1 MHQGMQAAY
10 PRAGP
15 RLLRGHSPAD
25 RAATDLRGVIEDSLP
40 EDYMIYNVLSF
51 DFGILHAKKLMPDLD
66 QFYKRLSDPNGASK
80 DTRADGSPPT
90 SHARR

>member
-1 MHQGMQAAY
+1 
-10 PRAGP
+10 
-15 RLLRGHSPAD
+15 
-25 RAATDLRGVIEDSLP
+25 
-40 EDYMIYNVLSF
+40 MIYNVLYSF